1 VAKDNRPAPEFPG
14 AIADP
19 ARFGAQHDFN
29 QTGFADRLLQH
40 EDVVVGSEIHG
51 LRDDAMF
58 GMRLPVDRLPPEVF
72 PAKARDCFLCGVIR
86 HHGVRYQIWRRLS
99 TTADIIWSEFISRN
113 EGLSEQ
119 RGRWSN

>member
-1 VAKDNRPAPEFPG
+1 MAKDNRPAPEFPG

-51 LRDDAMF
+51 LRDDALF
-58 GMRLPVDRLPPEVF
+58 GMRLPADRLPPQVF
-72 PAKARDCFLCGVIR
+72 SAKSGDHLSCDVISL
-86 HHGVRYQIWRRLS
+86 HES
-99 TTADIIWSEFISRN
+99 A
-113 EGLSEQ
+113 
-119 RGRWSN
+119 